1 MASSTVLNE
10 ISKSSRPCPA
20 PALREAP
27 RFSPLGVMAAVG
39 SPQTLFIR
47 LREFPLPVACGVFR
61 HARVSGFSVI
71 LLCPWCEGVFLRCL
85 PLGRRLLGWVAH
97 VEPPWRSRAKPRCAL
112 VSNPSKHCF
121 SGSSLYL
128 FWSVVWRV

>member
-47 LREFPLPVACGVFR
+47 LREFPLPVACGVF
-61 HARVSGFSVI
+61 SS
-71 LLCPWCEGVFLRCL
+71 CEGVEVF
-85 PLGRRLLGWVAH
+85 GY
-97 VEPPWRSRAKPRCAL
+97 
-112 VSNPSKHCF
+112 PSV
-121 SGSSLYL
+121 
-128 FWSVVWRV
+128 SVV